1 MASPLSAQQN
11 APLAA
16 RIRQR
21 LVDEVAQAVTAL
33 QASIREHLISLLD
46 EVTPMREQQLRR
58 DTWTLFE
65 QKKELWLEGT
75 LKAWRAALKP
85 VVQRPVA
92 SLLSSHLELLSTET
106 VENRMLAS
114 RMALSLMEVAAGEVN
129 DLRKRL
135 KHLEAVQEL
144 SAQDIVHPEV
154 LVQAM
159 VEQWVACGL
168 SLESWPLINEVVQHH
183 INTQWRQIYA
193 NCNAELVAQGVL
205 PVIEFEP
212 RAKSRPSP
220 APVAY
225 PAAQGQAPALSGDYP
240 QQNYAPGQNA
250 AGAAPGWPA
259 QVGSAGWPAQSI
271 APGWPSLSD
280 GSAQGWPAQGGIGT
294 VPQDDS
300 GWPVPTG
307 AAAAVSPWFDARE
320 LGVLDRVGRM
330 MTGVQPAQNFAAAF
344 QHVPSQR
351 LMTALAQR
359 PLLGDAMAGGGAASP
374 VVGTVLVERLADELQ
389 QQSTELKNLTQ
400 NDNEKAII
408 ELIAL
413 MFQSILQED
422 RIPPGIRVWF
432 ARLQMPVLSVALA
445 DPEFFNR
452 LDHPARQLID
462 HMGSCALGF
471 DASGISGEALETEI
485 KRVVQVVEQY
495 PETGERVYQRVYDE
509 FKEFLKRYL
518 TQKSSTQKVVGVAQQ
533 VEQKET
539 LAIQCT
545 IELRNQIKDMPVRDE
560 IREFLYKVWAEVIA
574 VASMRQGA
582 QNAQTLLLKK
592 TAVDLIWAASAK
604 PNRADRAQVIAD
616 LPELLK
622 SLRTGMT
629 LLGLSPEVQ
638 DGHLKVISDILA
650 DAFMSRTQAID
661 MSQIQAL
668 AERLANLEDYFT
680 DDGAEELPLDTQNI
694 EDLLGID
701 ASDLDVVTSGG
712 VEPSPVMTAWA
723 QNLSLGAWFTLDYL
737 DQSVQV
743 QYVWRSPIGHLHLF
757 ASVLG
762 RSYLIQSVRLA
773 AYLEAGLLAPQEEVS
788 LTVRATRSAMA
799 KLEAN
804 PELLLA

>member
-1 MASPLSAQQN
+1 MTSPLSAQQS
-11 APLAA
+11 ASLAA

-21 LVDEVAQAVTAL
+21 LVDEVAQAMTVL
-33 QASIREHLISLLD
+33 QASLREHLISLLN

-65 QKKELWLEGT
+65 QKKEPWLEAT
-75 LKAWRAALKP
+75 LKAWRLALKP
-85 VVQRPVA
+85 AARRPVTS
-92 SLLSSHLELLSTET
+92 SLSNQLELVSTET

-114 RMALSLMEVAAGEVN
+114 RMALSLMEVAASEIN

-135 KHLEAVQEL
+135 KYLEPTQEL
-144 SAQDIVHPEV
+144 SAQDMVHPEV
-154 LVQAM
+154 LIQAM
-159 VEQWVACGL
+159 VEEWVVCGL
-168 SLESWPLINEVVQHH
+168 SLESWSLINEVVQHH

-212 RAKSRPSP
+212 RAKPRPVV
-220 APVAY
+220 APYV
-225 PAAQGQAPALSGDYP
+225 PPVTHGQAPYP
-240 QQNYAPGQNA
+240 SDGTLPQNYGLGNDVP
-250 AGAAPGWPA
+250 GAAMQGE
-259 QVGSAGWPAQSI
+259 AGWPVQ
-271 APGWPSLSD
+271 
-280 GSAQGWPAQGGIGT
+280 
-294 VPQDDS
+294 
-300 GWPVPTG
+300 
-307 AAAAVSPWFDARE
+307 AAAVPPWFDARE
-320 LGVLDRVGRM
+320 VNVLDRVGRM
-330 MTGVQPAQNFAAAF
+330 MTGVLPVRNFTAAF
-344 QHVPSQR
+344 QHAPSKM

-359 PLLGDAMAGGGAASP
+359 PLLGEARVGAGAGSP
-374 VVGTVLVERLADELQ
+374 VFGTVLVERLAGELQ
-389 QQSTELKNLTQ
+389 QQSAELKNLTQ

-445 DPEFFNR
+445 DPDFFNR
-452 LDHPARQLID
+452 MDHPARQLID

-471 DASGISGEALETEI
+471 DASGISSEALETEI
-485 KRVVQVVEQY
+485 KRVVQVIEQY
-495 PETGERVYQRVYDE
+495 PETGERVYQRVYEE

-518 TQKSSTQKVVGVAQQ
+518 TQKSTTQKVMGVAQQ

-560 IREFLYKVWAEVIA
+560 VRDFLYKVWAEVIA
-574 VASMRQGA
+574 VASMRQGG
-582 QNAQTLLLKK
+582 QHAQTLLLKK

-622 SLRTGMT
+622 SLRTGMS
-629 LLGLSPEVQ
+629 LLGLSLEVQ
-638 DGHLKVISDILA
+638 DGHIKVISDILA
-650 DAFMSRTQAID
+650 DAFMSKTQTID
-661 MSQIQAL
+661 MNQIQAL

-680 DDGAEELPLDTQNI
+680 DDGSEELPLDTRSI
-694 EDLLGID
+694 EELLGID
-701 ASDLDVVTSGG
+701 ASELDVVTSGG
-712 VEPSPVMTAWA
+712 DEPSPVMMAWV
-723 QNLSLGAWFTLDYL
+723 QNLSLGAWFTLNYL
-737 DQSVQV
+737 NQSVQV

-757 ASVLG
+757 ASVVG

-773 AYLEAGLLAPQEEVS
+773 AYLEAGLLAPQEDVS

-804 PELLLA
+804 PERLLS

>member
-1 MASPLSAQQN
+1 MTSPLSAQQS
-11 APLAA
+11 ASLAA

-21 LVDEVAQAVTAL
+21 LVDEAAQAMTVL
-33 QASIREHLISLLD
+33 QASLREHLISLLN

-65 QKKELWLEGT
+65 QKKEPWLEAT
-75 LKAWRAALKP
+75 LKAWRLALKP
-85 VVQRPVA
+85 AARRPVTS
-92 SLLSSHLELLSTET
+92 SLSNQLELVSTET

-114 RMALSLMEVAAGEVN
+114 RMALSLMEVAASEIN

-135 KHLEAVQEL
+135 KYLEPTQEL
-144 SAQDIVHPEV
+144 SAQDMVHPEV
-154 LVQAM
+154 LIQAM
-159 VEQWVACGL
+159 VEEWVACGL
-168 SLESWPLINEVVQHH
+168 SLESWSLINEVVQHH

-212 RAKSRPSP
+212 RAKPRPVVASY
-220 APVAY
+220 APPVSH
-225 PAAQGQAPALSGDYP
+225 GQAPYP
-240 QQNYAPGQNA
+240 SDGTPPQSYGLGSNVH
-250 AGAAPGWPA
+250 GAAMQGE
-259 QVGSAGWPAQSI
+259 AGWPVQ
-271 APGWPSLSD
+271 
-280 GSAQGWPAQGGIGT
+280 
-294 VPQDDS
+294 
-300 GWPVPTG
+300 
-307 AAAAVSPWFDARE
+307 AAAVSPWFDARE
-320 LGVLDRVGRM
+320 VNVLDRVGRM
-330 MTGVQPAQNFAAAF
+330 MTDVLPVRNFTSAF
-344 QHVPSQR
+344 QHAPSKM

-359 PLLGDAMAGGGAASP
+359 PLLGEARVGAGAGSP
-374 VVGTVLVERLADELQ
+374 VFGTVLVERLAGELQ
-389 QQSTELKNLTQ
+389 QQSAELKNLTQ

-445 DPEFFNR
+445 DPDFFNR
-452 LDHPARQLID
+452 MDHPARQLID

-471 DASGISGEALETEI
+471 DASGISSEALETEI
-485 KRVVQVVEQY
+485 KRVVQVIEQY
-495 PETGERVYQRVYDE
+495 PETGERVYQRVYEE

-518 TQKSSTQKVVGVAQQ
+518 TQKSTTQKVMGVAQQ

-560 IREFLYKVWAEVIA
+560 IRDFLYKVWAEVIA
-574 VASMRQGA
+574 VASMRQGG
-582 QNAQTLLLKK
+582 QHAQTLLLKK

-622 SLRTGMT
+622 SLRTGMS
-629 LLGLSPEVQ
+629 LLGLSLEVQ
-638 DGHLKVISDILA
+638 DGHIKVISDILA
-650 DAFMSRTQAID
+650 DAFMSKTQTID
-661 MSQIQAL
+661 MDQIQAL

-680 DDGAEELPLDTQNI
+680 DDGSEELPLDTRSI
-694 EDLLGID
+694 EELLGID
-701 ASDLDVVTSGG
+701 ASELDVVTSGG
-712 VEPSPVMTAWA
+712 DEPSPVMMAWV
-723 QNLSLGAWFTLDYL
+723 QNLSLGAWFTLNYL
-737 DQSVQV
+737 NQSVQV

-757 ASVLG
+757 ASVVG

-773 AYLEAGLLAPQEEVS
+773 AYLEAGLLAPQEDVS

-804 PELLLA
+804 PERLLG

>member
-11 APLAA
+11 ASLAA

-21 LVDEVAQAVTAL
+21 LVDEAAQALTVL
-33 QASIREHLISLLD
+33 QGTIRAHLLSLLD
-46 EVTPMREQQLRR
+46 GVTPMREQQLRR
-58 DTWTLFE
+58 DTWTMYE
-65 QKKELWLEGT
+65 QQKERWLAAT
-75 LKAWRAALKP
+75 LKAWQAGLNPGAEGALS
-85 VVQRPVA
+85 VSRPNQ
-92 SLLSSHLELLSTET
+92 LELVSTET

-114 RMALSLMEVAAGEVN
+114 RMALSLMEVAASEVN

-135 KHLEAVQEL
+135 KHLEAVLEL
-144 SAQDIVHPEV
+144 PAQDMVHPEV
-154 LVQAM
+154 LIQAM

-168 SLESWPLINEVVQHH
+168 SLEYWSLVNEVVQKH
-183 INTQWRQIYA
+183 INAQWRKIYA
-193 NCNAELVAQGVL
+193 SCNAELVAQGVL
-205 PVIEFEP
+205 PVIEFVP
-212 RAKSRPSP
+212 RAKPRP
-220 APVAY
+220 APAAY
-225 PAAQGQAPALSGDYP
+225 PAAQGQVPEFSGDRP
-240 QQNYAPGQNA
+240 QQNYASGQNPP
-250 AGAAPGWPA
+250 GAEPGWPA
-259 QVGSAGWPAQSI
+259 SGGSAGWPAETT
-271 APGWPSLSD
+271 APGWPSLSGD
-280 GSAQGWPAQGGIGT
+280 SSQGWPAQGGTGMA
-294 VPQDDS
+294 PQDDA
-300 GWPVPTG
+300 GWPAPTG
-307 AAAAVSPWFDARE
+307 AAAAAHPWFDARE
-320 LGVLDRVGRM
+320 VGVLDRVGRM
-330 MTGVQPAQNFAAAF
+330 MTGAQPAQNFAAAF

-359 PLLGDAMAGGGAASP
+359 PLLGWVPTGGGAAAP
-374 VVGTVLVERLADELQ
+374 VLVERLAGELR
-389 QQSTELKNLTQ
+389 QQSAELKNLAQ

-471 DASGISGEALETEI
+471 DASGISSEALETEV

-509 FKEFLKRYL
+509 FKQFLKGFL

-545 IELRNQIKDMPVRDE
+545 IELRNQIKDMPVREE
-560 IREFLYKVWAEVIA
+560 IRDFLYKVWAEVIA

-582 QNAQTLLLKK
+582 QHAQTLLLKK

-604 PNRADRAQVIAD
+604 PNRTDRAQVIAD
-616 LPELLK
+616 MPELLK

-629 LLGLSPEVQ
+629 LLGLGPEVQ
-638 DGHLKVISDILA
+638 DGHLKLISDILA
-650 DAFMSRTQAID
+650 DAFMSKTQAID
-661 MSQIQAL
+661 MDQIHAL

-680 DDGAEELPLDTQNI
+680 DDGAEELPLDTQSI

-712 VEPSPVMTAWA
+712 AEPGPVMMAWA

-737 DQSVQV
+737 DQPVQV

-757 ASVLG
+757 ASVVG

-773 AYLEAGLLAPQEEVS
+773 AYLEAGLLTPQEEVS

-804 PELLLA
+804 PERLLA

>member
-1 MASPLSAQQN
+1 MTSPLSAQQN
-11 APLAA
+11 ASLAA

-21 LVDEVAQAVTAL
+21 LVDEAAQAMTVL
-33 QASIREHLISLLD
+33 QASLREHLISLLN
-46 EVTPMREQQLRR
+46 EVTSMREQQLRR
-58 DTWTLFE
+58 DTWTLYE
-65 QKKELWLEGT
+65 QQKERWLEAT
-75 LKAWRAALKP
+75 FTAWRLALRP
-85 VVQRPVA
+85 AGQRSVT
-92 SLLSSHLELLSTET
+92 SSLSSQLELVSTET

-114 RMALSLMEVAAGEVN
+114 RMALSLMEVAASEVN

-135 KHLEAVQEL
+135 KYLEPTQEL
-144 SAQDIVHPEV
+144 SAQDMVHPEV
-154 LVQAM
+154 LLQAM

-168 SLESWPLINEVVQHH
+168 SLESWTLVNEVVQHH

-212 RAKSRPSP
+212 RAKPK
-220 APVAY
+220 PVAAPY
-225 PAAQGQAPALSGDYP
+225 APPASQGQTPYRSDGTP
-240 QQNYAPGQNA
+240 RQNYMPGRDVP
-250 AGAAPGWPA
+250 GAAMQGE
-259 QVGSAGWPAQSI
+259 AGWPVQ
-271 APGWPSLSD
+271 
-280 GSAQGWPAQGGIGT
+280 
-294 VPQDDS
+294 
-300 GWPVPTG
+300 
-307 AAAAVSPWFDARE
+307 AAAVSPWFDARE
-320 LGVLDRVGRM
+320 VSVLDRVGRM
-330 MTGVQPAQNFAAAF
+330 MTGVLPVRNFTAAF
-344 QHVPSQR
+344 QHAPSQN

-359 PLLGDAMAGGGAASP
+359 PLLGEARVGAGAGSP
-374 VVGTVLVERLADELQ
+374 VFGTVLVEQLAGELQ
-389 QQSTELKNLTQ
+389 QQSAELKNLTQ

-445 DPEFFNR
+445 DPDFFNR
-452 LDHPARQLID
+452 MDHPARQLID

-471 DASGISGEALETEI
+471 DASGISSEALETEI

-495 PETGERVYQRVYDE
+495 PETGERVYQRVYEE

-518 TQKSSTQKVVGVAQQ
+518 TQKSTTQKVVGVAQQ

-560 IREFLYKVWAEVIA
+560 VRDFLYKVWAEVIA
-574 VASMRQGA
+574 VASMRQGG
-582 QNAQTLLLKK
+582 QHAQTLLLKK

-604 PNRADRAQVIAD
+604 PNRADRARVIAD

-622 SLRTGMT
+622 SLRTGMS
-629 LLGLSPEVQ
+629 LLGLSLEVQ
-638 DGHLKVISDILA
+638 DGHIKVISDILA
-650 DAFMSRTQAID
+650 DAFMSKTQTID
-661 MSQIQAL
+661 MDQIQAL

-680 DDGAEELPLDTQNI
+680 DDGSEELPLDTRSI
-694 EDLLGID
+694 EELLGID
-701 ASDLDVVTSGG
+701 ASELDVVTSGG
-712 VEPSPVMTAWA
+712 DEPSPVMMAWV
-723 QNLSLGAWFTLDYL
+723 QNLSLGAWFTLNYL

-757 ASVLG
+757 ASVVG

-773 AYLEAGLLAPQEEVS
+773 AYLEAGLLAPQEDVS

-804 PELLLA
+804 PERLLG